1 MADIYD
7 YKPNSHAYK
16 REQTLENK
24 KIEKVANGRLK
35 KRSALSH
42 DVNNI
47 KNYALKDVL
56 IPALQKAVV
65 DIVKNGVEMLVY
77 RGEKPPSSR
86 NSALP
91 YVSYN
96 KYGSSSSDR
105 RYSEPRSVGYGI
117 EDIILETRGEA
128 EEVLRHMD
136 AIIDTYGVLSVLDMF
151 DLVGVRS
158 TPNDNKYGWTNIRSA
173 EIVRVSGGYTIRMPK
188 PLPI

>member
-16 REQTLENK
+16 REQALENK
-24 KIEKVANGRLK
+24 KIEKVANGKLK

-42 DVNNI
+42 DMENI
-47 KNYALKDVL
+47 KTYALKDVL

-65 DIVKNGVEMLVY
+65 DIVRNGVEMLVY
-77 RGEKPPSSR
+77 RGEKPTSSR

-105 RYSEPRSVGYGI
+105 RHSEPRSVGHNI
-117 EDIILETRGEA
+117 KDIILETRGDA
-128 EEVLRHMD
+128 EEVLRNMD
-136 AIIDTYGVLSVLDMF
+136 AISDEYGV
-151 DLVGVRS
+151 
-158 TPNDNKYGWTNIRSA
+158 
-173 EIVRVSGGYTIRMPK
+173 
-188 PLPI
+188 

>member
-16 REQTLENK
+16 REQALENK
-24 KIEKVANGRLK
+24 KIEKVANGKLK

-42 DVNNI
+42 DMENI
-47 KNYALKDVL
+47 KTYALKDVL

-65 DIVKNGVEMLVY
+65 DIVRNGVEMLVY

-96 KYGSSSSDR
+96 KYGSSSDR

-117 EDIILETRGEA
+117 DDIVLETRGEA
-128 EEVLRHMD
+128 VEVLRHMD
-136 AIIDTYGVLSVLDMF
+136 AIVDSYGVLSVLDLF
-151 DLVGVRS
+151 DLVGIRS